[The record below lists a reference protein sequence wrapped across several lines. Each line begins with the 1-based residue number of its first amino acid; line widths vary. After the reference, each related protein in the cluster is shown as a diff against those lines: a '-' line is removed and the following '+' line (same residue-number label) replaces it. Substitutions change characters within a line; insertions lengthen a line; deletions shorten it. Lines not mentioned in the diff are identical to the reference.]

1 MRAVFFYLGEVV
13 RKMIYYLG
21 DLGLLIWETLRQGIV
36 PPWHVGLIIEEMD
49 SVGVKSLFI
58 TALSAL
64 FIGMVMTLQTG
75 YAMARFGAKA
85 YIGPAVALSVLREL
99 GPVVTALLVG
109 GRVGSG
115 ITAEL
120 GAMKVTEQ
128 IDALRAIGS
137 NYMKK
142 LIVPK
147 VTAVTLALP
156 LLTVAADSMGI
167 FGGMLIAMLQFDI
180 DPILFFN
187 SILYRITFADI
198 LTGISKTFFFG
209 FLIGIIGCHN
219 GLSVSRG
226 TEEIGQFT
234 TATVVSA
241 SISILIADFFL
252 TKLFFMFDL

>member
-1 MRAVFFYLGEVV
+1 MRALFFQLGEMV
-13 RKMIYYLG
+13 RKTVYHLG
-21 DLGLLIWETLRQGIV
+21 DLGLLTWETLRQGV
-36 PPWHVGLIIEEMD
+36 TPPWYVGLIVREMD
-49 SVGVKSLFI
+49 AVGVQSLFI
-58 TALSAL
+58 AMLSAL

-85 YIGPAVALSVLREL
+85 YIGPAVALSMLREL

-115 ITAEL
+115 MTAEL

-128 IDALRAIGS
+128 IDAMRAIGS
-137 NYMKK
+137 NYIKR

-147 VTAVTLALP
+147 VAAVTLVLP
-156 LLTVAADSMGI
+156 LLTVFADATGI
-167 FGGMLIAMLQFDI
+167 VGGMLIAMLQFDI
-180 DPILFFN
+180 DPILYFN
-187 SILYRITFADI
+187 SIVYRITFLDI
-198 LTGISKTFFFG
+198 LSGIGKTFFFG

-226 TEEIGQFT
+226 TEEIGRFT

-241 SISILIADFFL
+241 SISVLIADFFL
-252 TKLFFMFDL
+252 TKLFLMF

>member
-1 MRAVFFYLGEVV
+1 MRAMFFYLGEVV

-36 PPWHVGLIIEEMD
+36 PPWHVGLIIQEVD
-49 SVGVKSLFI
+49 SVGVKSVFI

-85 YIGPAVALSVLREL
+85 YIGPAVALSILREL

-128 IDALRAIGS
+128 LDAMRAIGS
-137 NYMKK
+137 NYIKK

-156 LLTVAADSMGI
+156 LLTVVADSMGI

-187 SILYRITFADI
+187 SIIYRITFADI
-198 LTGISKTFFFG
+198 LSGIGKTFVFG
-209 FLIGIIGCHN
+209 FLIGIIGCHH

-226 TEEIGQFT
+226 TEEIGQLT

-252 TKLFFMFDL
+252 TKLLFMFEL

>member
-1 MRAVFFYLGEVV
+1 MRAIFFYLGEVA
-13 RKMIYYLG
+13 RRMIYYLG
-21 DLGLLIWETLRQGIV
+21 DLALLVWEVLRQSVV
-36 PPWHVGLIIEEMD
+36 PPWHAGLIIQEMD
-49 SVGVKSLFI
+49 SVGVRSIFI

-85 YIGPAVALSVLREL
+85 YLGPAVALSVLREL

-147 VTAVTLALP
+147 IVAVTLALP
-156 LLTVAADSMGI
+156 LLTVIADAMGI
-167 FGGMLIAMLQFDI
+167 LGGMVIAVLQFDI
-180 DPILFFN
+180 DPALFLN
-187 SILYRITFADI
+187 SIVYQITFSDI
-198 LTGISKTFFFG
+198 LSGIAKTFFFG
-209 FLIGIIGCHN
+209 LLIGLIGCHH

-226 TEEIGQFT
+226 TEEIGRLT
-234 TATVVSA
+234 TATVVA
-241 SISILIADFFL
+241 AAISVLIADFFL
-252 TKLFFMFDL
+252 TKLFLMF

>member
-1 MRAVFFYLGEVV
+1 VRAMFFYLGEVV
-13 RKMIYYLG
+13 RNMVAYLG
-21 DLGLLIWETLRQGIV
+21 ELGLLIWETLRQGLV
-36 PPWHVGLIIEEMD
+36 PPWEAGLVIAEMD
-49 SVGVKSLFI
+49 ASGVKSLFI

-75 YAMARFGAKA
+75 FAMARFGAKA

-128 IDALRAIGS
+128 IDAMRAIGS
-137 NYMKK
+137 NYVKK

-147 VTAVTLALP
+147 VAAVTLTLP
-156 LLTVAADSMGI
+156 LLTVLADGVGI

-180 DPILFFN
+180 EPLLFFN
-187 SILYRITFADI
+187 AIIYRITFADI
-198 LTGISKTFFFG
+198 LSGIGKTFVFG
-209 FLIGIIGCHN
+209 FLIGIIGCHH

-226 TEEIGQFT
+226 TEEIGRFT

-241 SISILIADFFL
+241 SISVLIADFFL
-252 TKLFFMFDL
+252 TKLLFMFEL

>member
-1 MRAVFFYLGEVV
+1 MRVIFYYLGEVV
-13 RKMIYYLG
+13 RRMIYYLG
-21 DLGLLIWETLRQGIV
+21 DLGLLAWETLRQALV
-36 PPWHVGLIIEEMD
+36 PPWHVGLILQEMD
-49 SVGVKSLFI
+49 TVGVKSIFI

-85 YIGPAVALSVLREL
+85 YVGPAVALSVLREL

-137 NYMKK
+137 NYIKR

-147 VTAVTLALP
+147 VVAVTLVLP
-156 LLTVAADSMGI
+156 LLTVIADAMGI
-167 FGGMLIAMLQFDI
+167 LGGMLLAVIQFDI
-180 DPILFFN
+180 DPIYFLN
-187 SILYRITFADI
+187 SITYSVTFSDI
-198 LTGISKTFFFG
+198 LSGIGKTFFFG
-209 FLIGIIGCHN
+209 FLIGMIGCHH

-234 TATVVSA
+234 TATVVAA
-241 SISILIADFFL
+241 SISVLVADFFL
-252 TKLFFMFDL
+252 TKLFLMF

>member
-1 MRAVFFYLGEVV
+1 MRAVFFYLGEVS

-21 DLGLLIWETLRQGIV
+21 DLGLLVWDILRQAFV
-36 PPWHVGLIIEEMD
+36 PPWHVGLMIQEMD
-49 SVGVKSLFI
+49 GVGVKSIFI

-75 YAMARFGAKA
+75 YALARFGAKA

-137 NYMKK
+137 NYIKR

-147 VTAVTLALP
+147 VAAVTLALP
-156 LLTVAADSMGI
+156 LLTM
-167 FGGMLIAMLQFDI
+167 
-180 DPILFFN
+180 
-187 SILYRITFADI
+187 
-198 LTGISKTFFFG
+198 
-209 FLIGIIGCHN
+209 
-219 GLSVSRG
+219 
-226 TEEIGQFT
+226 
-234 TATVVSA
+234 
-241 SISILIADFFL
+241 IADGIGDFRRHGHRGAAVRYRPDPLHEFHHLPDHLLRHFQRHRQDLFL
-252 TKLFFMFDL
+252 RLSHRSHRLS

>member
-1 MRAVFFYLGEVV
+1 MRAIFFYLGECT
-13 RKMIYYLG
+13 RRMIYYLG
-21 DLGLLIWETLRQGIV
+21 DLSLLIWESVRQAIV
-36 PPWHVGLIIEEMD
+36 PPWHVGLMVEEMD
-49 SVGVKSLFI
+49 TVGVKSIFI

-75 YAMARFGAKA
+75 YAMTRFGAKA

-147 VTAVTLALP
+147 VVAVTLVMP
-156 LLTVAADSMGI
+156 LLTVIADGMGI
-167 FGGMLIAMLQFDI
+167 LGGMIIAMLQFDI
-180 DPILFFN
+180 DPILYVN
-187 SILYRITFADI
+187 SIIYRITFYD
-198 LTGISKTFFFG
+198 LLSGIAKTFFFG
-209 FLIGIIGCHN
+209 FLIAIIGCHN

-234 TATVVSA
+234 TATVVMA
-241 SISILIADFFL
+241 SISVLIADFFL
-252 TKLFFMFDL
+252 TKLFLMF

>member
-1 MRAVFFYLGEVV
+1 MRAVFFYLGEVS

-21 DLGLLIWETLRQGIV
+21 DLGLLMWDMLRHALV
-36 PPWHVGLIIEEMD
+36 PPWHVGLIIQEMD
-49 SVGVKSLFI
+49 SVGVKSIFI

-75 YAMARFGAKA
+75 YALARFGAKA

-137 NYMKK
+137 NYIKK

-147 VTAVTLALP
+147 VAATTLVLP
-156 LLTVAADSMGI
+156 LLTVVADGMGI
-167 FGGMLIAMLQFDI
+167 VGGMLIAMLQFDI
-180 DPILFFN
+180 DPILYIN
-187 SILYRITFADI
+187 SIVYNITFHDI
-198 LTGISKTFFFG
+198 MSGIGKTVFFG
-209 FLIGIIGCHN
+209 FLIGIIACHH

-226 TEEIGQFT
+226 TEEIGRLT
-234 TATVVSA
+234 TATVVAA
-241 SISILIADFFL
+241 SISVLIADFFL
-252 TKLFFMFDL
+252 TKLFLIF

>member
-1 MRAVFFYLGEVV
+1 MRTVFFYLGE
-13 RKMIYYLG
+13 RTRRMIYYLG
-21 DLGLLIWETLRQGIV
+21 DLSLLIWESLRQAIV
-36 PPWHVGLIIEEMD
+36 PPWQVGLIVAEMD
-49 SVGVKSLFI
+49 SVGVKSIFI

-64 FIGMVMTLQTG
+64 FIGMVMSLQTG
-75 YAMARFGAKA
+75 YAMTRFGAKA

-147 VTAVTLALP
+147 VVAVTLVMP
-156 LLTVAADSMGI
+156 LLTVIADGMGI
-167 FGGMLIAMLQFDI
+167 FGGMIIAMLQFDI
-180 DPILFFN
+180 DPYLFAN
-187 SILYRITFADI
+187 SIIYQITFYD
-198 LTGISKTFFFG
+198 LLSGIAKTFFFG

-234 TATVVSA
+234 TATVVMA
-241 SISILIADFFL
+241 SVSVLIADFFL
-252 TKLFFMFDL
+252 TKLFLMF

>member
-1 MRAVFFYLGEVV
+1 
-13 RKMIYYLG
+13 
-21 DLGLLIWETLRQGIV
+21 
-36 PPWHVGLIIEEMD
+36 
-49 SVGVKSLFI
+49 
-58 TALSAL
+58 
-64 FIGMVMTLQTG
+64 MVMTLQTG

-137 NYMKK
+137 NYVKK

-147 VTAVTLALP
+147 VVAVTLVLP
-156 LLTVAADSMGI
+156 LLTVIADATGI
-167 FGGMLIAMLQFDI
+167 FGGMVIAMLQFDI
-180 DPILFFN
+180 DPILFMN
-187 SILYRITFADI
+187 SLTYQVTFYDI
-198 LTGISKTFFFG
+198 LSGIAKTFFFG
-209 FLIGIIGCHN
+209 FLIGLIGCHN

-234 TATVVSA
+234 TATVVAA
-241 SISILIADFFL
+241 SISVLIADFFL
-252 TKLFFMFDL
+252 TKLFLMF

>member
-1 MRAVFFYLGEVV
+1 MRVVFFYLGDVV
-13 RKMIYYLG
+13 RRMIDYLG
-21 DLGLLIWETLRQGIV
+21 DLGLLIWDTVRQGLI
-36 PPWHVGLIIEEMD
+36 PPWHLGLIIREMD
-49 SVGVKSLFI
+49 NVGVKSIFI

-137 NYMKK
+137 NYIKK

-147 VTAVTLALP
+147 VAAVTLVMP
-156 LLTVAADSMGI
+156 LLTVVADAMGI

-187 SILYRITFADI
+187 SITYTITFLD
-198 LTGISKTFFFG
+198 LLSGISKTFFFG

-226 TEEIGQFT
+226 TEEIGRFT

-241 SISILIADFFL
+241 SISVLIADFFL
-252 TKLFFMFDL
+252 TKLFFMF

>member
-1 MRAVFFYLGEVV
+1 MRAVFFYLGEVS
-13 RKMIYYLG
+13 RKMVYYLG
-21 DLGLLIWETLRQGIV
+21 DLGLLLWDILRQAFI
-36 PPWHVGLIIEEMD
+36 PPWHLGLIIQEMD
-49 SVGVKSLFI
+49 SIGVKSIFI

-75 YAMARFGAKA
+75 YALARFGAKG

-137 NYMKK
+137 NYIKK
-142 LIVPK
+142 LVVPK
-147 VTAVTLALP
+147 VAAATLVLP
-156 LLTVAADSMGI
+156 LLTVIADAMGI
-167 FGGMLIAMLQFDI
+167 FGGMVIAVLQFDI
-180 DPILFFN
+180 DPILFMN
-187 SILYRITFADI
+187 SIIYQITFYDI
-198 LTGISKTFFFG
+198 LSGIAKTFFFG
-209 FLIGIIGCHN
+209 FLIGLIGCHN

-234 TATVVSA
+234 TATVVA
-241 SISILIADFFL
+241 AAISVLIADFFL
-252 TKLFFMFDL
+252 TKLFLMF

>member
-1 MRAVFFYLGEVV
+1 MRVMFFYLGELS

-21 DLGLLIWETLRQGIV
+21 DLGLLIWDILRQAFV
-36 PPWHVGLIIEEMD
+36 PPWHVGLIIQEMD
-49 SVGVKSLFI
+49 SIGVKSIFI

-75 YAMARFGAKA
+75 YAMARFGAKI

-137 NYMKK
+137 NYVKR
-142 LIVPK
+142 LVVPR
-147 VTAVTLALP
+147 VWAALLVFP
-156 LLTVAADSMGI
+156 LLTALADFVGLV
-167 FGGMLIAMLQFDI
+167 GGMLIAVFERKIDI
-180 DPILFFN
+180 Y
-187 SILYRITFADI
+187 LYW
-198 LTGISKTFFFG
+198 
-209 FLIGIIGCHN
+209 
-219 GLSVSRG
+219 
-226 TEEIGQFT
+226 
-234 TATVVSA
+234 
-241 SISILIADFFL
+241 
-252 TKLFFMFDL
+252 